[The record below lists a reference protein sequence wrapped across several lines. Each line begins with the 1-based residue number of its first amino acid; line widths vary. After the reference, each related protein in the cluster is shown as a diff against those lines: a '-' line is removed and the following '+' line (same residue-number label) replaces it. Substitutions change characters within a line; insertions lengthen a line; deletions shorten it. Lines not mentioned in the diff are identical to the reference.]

1 MSQDKIYVKIY
12 VGNPSNLFCKE
23 TMMIFGS
30 KGLQTKCEEVVNDK
44 IVQQEFR

>member
-1 MSQDKIYVKIY
+1 MSQDEIYVKIY

-30 KGLQTKCEEVVNDK
+30 KGLQKSVNK
-44 IVQQEFR
+44 